1 MFPDVRELTTPGCI
15 RHSFHTTGPLLK
27 TGGELEPGECFRMG
41 VVNCLLTKTYL
52 FCFFFGYVNFYLT
65 KSYIWQLIDF
75 SAFNLS
81 LFLCLVITEI
91 LYGLFLV
98 AVVVQIGFAL
108 YFFLRVFGLSKE
120 EQAIESANQG
130 VSVIICAKNEARN
143 LDDHLAQILLQK
155 YAGKFEVIV
164 VNDASNDNTGN
175 VLRNYKEDFDN
186 LKEVMISSFE
196 KRKFKGKK
204 HALSKGVAAA
214 QYEWLLLTDADCEVA
229 SDSWLQQM
237 VAPLG
242 RGKEIVAGYGGYN
255 IAPGLL
261 NAFTQWET
269 LHSWLQY
276 STYAMAGLPYMA
288 VGRNLAC
295 TKSIFLQAQNSALWN
310 ELPSGDD
317 DLLVRICGT
326 PDNVVVVSSED
337 AFTHSATKNTWKE
350 WAFQK
355 QRHLSTGKYY
365 KWSIKLLMGAY
376 GFAHSVM
383 WLGFFVLLFTKY
395 GVIAGA
401 LIGVRCLLYWGIWAF
416 TARKLNEKNLVYFF
430 PLFDLGWMIYNFAFF
445 PYITWKNK
453 QQWK

>member
-1 MFPDVRELTTPGCI
+1 MTCTFSPMI
-15 RHSFHTTGPLLK
+15 
-27 TGGELEPGECFRMG
+27 
-41 VVNCLLTKTYL
+41 L
-52 FCFFFGYVNFYLT
+52 F
-65 KSYIWQLIDF
+65 
-75 SAFNLS
+75 S
-81 LFLCLVITEI
+81 LFITALLI
-91 LYGLFLV
+91 QF
-98 AVVVQIGFAL
+98 GFAL
-108 YFFLRVFGLSKE
+108 FYFLRIFNLNNKE
-120 EQAIESANQG
+120 SVIDFTLQA
-130 VSVIICAKNEARN
+130 VSIIICAKNEAKN
-143 LDDHLAQILLQK
+143 LDDHLSRILLQK
-155 YAGKFEVIV
+155 YAGNFEVIV

-214 QYEWLLLTDADCEVA
+214 KYDWLLLTDADCLPATEN
-229 SDSWLQQM
+229 WLQQM

-255 IAPGLL
+255 TAPGLL
-261 NAFTQWET
+261 NDFTRWET
-269 LHSWLQY
+269 VHSFLQY

-288 VGRNLAC
+288 VGRNMAC
-295 TKSIFLQAQNSALWN
+295 TKTIFVQAQTSELWN

-326 PDNVVVVSSED
+326 RDNVAVVGNKD
-337 AFTHSATKNTWKE
+337 AFTHSAAKTTWQE

-365 KWSIKLLMGAY
+365 RWSIKLLLGTY
-376 GFAHSVM
+376 GVGHAVM
-383 WLGFFVLLFTKY
+383 WLGFFLLLFTQY
-395 GVIAGA
+395 RVIAGA
-401 LIGVRCLLYWGIWAF
+401 LIAVRCLVYWLIWVA
-416 TARKLNEKNLVYFF
+416 TSRKLNEKKLVYFF
-430 PLFDLGWMIYNFAFF
+430 PLFDLGWMIYNFAYF